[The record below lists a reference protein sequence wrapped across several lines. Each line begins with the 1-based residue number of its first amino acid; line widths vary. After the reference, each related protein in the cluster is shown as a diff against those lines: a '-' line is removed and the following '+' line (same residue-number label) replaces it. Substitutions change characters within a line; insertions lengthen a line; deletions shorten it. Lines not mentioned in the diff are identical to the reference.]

1 MSNDLIHL
9 LPVNTEE
16 ARLLSA
22 NEIEVLDFLF
32 PEAPAAM
39 AMAMATTTT
48 APAAMEEEEA
58 PAASDKQKILCINI
72 SIVVVLLMVLLLYDL
87 LPVVQTL
94 FSSCCNVGALQFKSI
109 LIALCCTILVVNLIN
124 FQR

>member
-39 AMAMATTTT
+39 AMAMATT